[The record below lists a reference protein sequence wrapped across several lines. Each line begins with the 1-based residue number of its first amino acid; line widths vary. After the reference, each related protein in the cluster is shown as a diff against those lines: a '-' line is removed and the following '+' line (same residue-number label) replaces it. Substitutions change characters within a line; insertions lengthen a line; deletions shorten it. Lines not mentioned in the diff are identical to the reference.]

1 MSTPTSKQCWSGM
14 NKSGTGKTNNWTDE
28 RNNSIFTIE
37 KRKIQS
43 TSVDTF
49 NRRELKAM
57 YEKPYKM
64 LTSSSGNVEGK
75 TRDEVDKDKRSTEFN
90 HLR

>member
-1 MSTPTSKQCWSGM
+1 M
-14 NKSGTGKTNNWTDE
+14 
-28 RNNSIFTIE
+28 
-37 KRKIQS
+37 QS

-64 LTSSSGNVEGK
+64 LTSSSGKVEGE
-75 TRDEVDKDKRSTEFN
+75 TRDEVNKDLFNGVQPSPIELVRSKMTNQIGEN
-90 HLR
+90 RVKTTSTNGQLG